1 MLDNYSLCRITPF
14 RKLLLDT
21 LNTKKYIYRS
31 IELSI
36 ILLSN
41 STFIFLSLRLYKE
54 SYSQKLFLTSL
65 KYIHILS
72 HTHTHTHNKDEN
84 LFRFS
89 RKGIDYLL
97 YDVNY
102 SSFVYE
108 TRSMYEEFTIH
119 SILNVYI
126 PSHYCCC
133 HSVSLLTHLALF
145 PFPLLFESCR
155 MKGKQ
160 HSRVISTGSQV
171 KLNWT
176 GRD

>member
-41 STFIFLSLRLYKE
+41 SIFIFLSLRLYKE

-72 HTHTHTHNKDEN
+72 HTHTQQGRKF

-108 TRSMYEEFTIH
+108 TRSRYEEFTIH

-133 HSVSLLTHLALF
+133 HSVFLLTHLALF
-145 PFPLLFESCR
+145 PFPSCLKVAGWKENNIR
-155 MKGKQ
+155 GLYQ
-160 HSRVISTGSQV
+160 QAARW
-171 KLNWT
+171 N
-176 GRD
+176 